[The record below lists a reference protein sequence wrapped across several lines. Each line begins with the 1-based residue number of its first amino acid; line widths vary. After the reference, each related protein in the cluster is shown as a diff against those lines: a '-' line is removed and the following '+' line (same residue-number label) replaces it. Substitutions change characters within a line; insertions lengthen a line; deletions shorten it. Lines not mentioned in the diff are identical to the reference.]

1 MRVLVARLSGVRHN
15 WRSTRTWSVNGYRRA
30 LAQGLEAGMT
40 IGGVVVATVLSI
52 VAHTNWGTN
61 YTPAGHSDPVDV
73 LFGRCTK
80 SIDDIG
86 RKNAWPS
93 KRVPVLFSTNRGLYL
108 RLAPGHPGNQME
120 VLTLQPRGQ
129 NYNIS
134 FCDLERW
141 STNRANVVSLEDT
154 FTIMQ
159 QRNMSPESHNY
170 QPRLWKNNV
179 SYSLMH

>member
-1 MRVLVARLSGVRHN
+1 MGLMRTV
-15 WRSTRTWSVNGYRRA
+15 
-30 LAQGLEAGMT
+30 
-40 IGGVVVATVLSI
+40 GGVGGGGSDAQMPEEAVSTLNHCPTYRQIPGA
-52 VAHTNWGTN
+52 GTGAGSA
-61 YTPAGHSDPVDV
+61 PA
-73 LFGRCTK
+73 
-80 SIDDIG
+80 
-86 RKNAWPS
+86 

-108 RLAPGHPGNQME
+108 RLAQPLGDQMQME
-120 VLTLQPRGQ
+120 ALTLQPRGQ

-159 QRNMSPESHNY
+159 QRNMSPESVNY

>member
-1 MRVLVARLSGVRHN
+1 MGLMRTV
-15 WRSTRTWSVNGYRRA
+15 
-30 LAQGLEAGMT
+30 
-40 IGGVVVATVLSI
+40 GGVSGGSDGPLPEESI
-52 VAHTNWGTN
+52 STLNHCPTYRQIPGAGTGAGSA
-61 YTPAGHSDPVDV
+61 PA
-73 LFGRCTK
+73 
-80 SIDDIG
+80 
-86 RKNAWPS
+86 

-108 RLAPGHPGNQME
+108 RLAQPLEGQVE
-120 VLTLQPRGQ
+120 VKTLQPRGQ

>member
-1 MRVLVARLSGVRHN
+1 MGLMRTVGGASDAQLPEEAV
-15 WRSTRTWSVNGYRRA
+15 STLNHCPYR
-30 LAQGLEAGMT
+30 QIPGAGT
-40 IGGVVVATVLSI
+40 GAGSA
-52 VAHTNWGTN
+52 
-61 YTPAGHSDPVDV
+61 PA
-73 LFGRCTK
+73 
-80 SIDDIG
+80 
-86 RKNAWPS
+86 

-108 RLAPGHPGNQME
+108 RLAQPLADQME
-120 VLTLQPRGQ
+120 VMTLQPSGQ

-154 FTIMQ
+154 FSIMQ
-159 QRNMSPESHNY
+159 QRNMSPESMNY

>member
-1 MRVLVARLSGVRHN
+1 MGLMRTVGGASSDGQGPEEAI
-15 WRSTRTWSVNGYRRA
+15 STQSHCPTYR
-30 LAQGLEAGMT
+30 QIPGAGT
-40 IGGVVVATVLSI
+40 GAGSA
-52 VAHTNWGTN
+52 
-61 YTPAGHSDPVDV
+61 PA
-73 LFGRCTK
+73 
-80 SIDDIG
+80 
-86 RKNAWPS
+86 

-108 RLAPGHPGNQME
+108 RLADGQPGDQVE
-120 VLTLQPRGQ
+120 ILTLQPRGQ

-141 STNRANVVSLEDT
+141 VSRSLNPGIIIDIAWSLQSTNRANVVSLEDT

>member
-1 MRVLVARLSGVRHN
+1 MGLMRTVGVGVGAGSDAQLPEESV
-15 WRSTRTWSVNGYRRA
+15 STLNHLPTYR
-30 LAQGLEAGMT
+30 QIPGAGT
-40 IGGVVVATVLSI
+40 GAGSA
-52 VAHTNWGTN
+52 
-61 YTPAGHSDPVDV
+61 PA
-73 LFGRCTK
+73 
-80 SIDDIG
+80 
-86 RKNAWPS
+86 

-108 RLAPGHPGNQME
+108 RLAQPLGEQME

-159 QRNMSPESHNY
+159 QRNKSPESLNY